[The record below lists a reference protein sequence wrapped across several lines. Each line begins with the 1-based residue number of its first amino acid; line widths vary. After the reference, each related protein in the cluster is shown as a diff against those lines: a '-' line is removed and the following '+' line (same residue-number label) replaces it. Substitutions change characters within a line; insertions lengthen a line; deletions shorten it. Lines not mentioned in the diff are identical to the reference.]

1 MINDLTTGSVGKEL
15 LKFSFPFMLS
25 NALQTVYNLVDMV
38 VVGQFVGSAGL
49 TAVSIGGQ
57 ITWLLSCLAIGYAS
71 GGQIFI
77 SQLVGTRDREG
88 IRRTIGTLF
97 SVIALFS
104 ILFTVLGIVVH
115 RPLLTLLNTPAEAM
129 KQAADY
135 VVICSAGM
143 FFVYG
148 YNTVSAVLRG
158 MGDSTRPFL
167 FIAIAAIV
175 NVILDLVFVGAMG
188 MESGGA
194 ALATII
200 SQAASFLISMVYLY
214 IRRESF
220 GFDFKLRSF
229 AVDGKLLFKALSYL
243 GLPLTVQTSAINIS
257 MLYVSAGINTY
268 GLVYSSVYGIGNK
281 LTSIMFIITN
291 SISSASATMFGQNLG
306 AGKHD
311 RVKQVFWFGNLY
323 CMVFFAVVAV
333 VCLVFPEGIF
343 RLFTGNAD
351 VIANAGHYMITMVV
365 MFFGFATMTAGHR
378 TDQRHWK
385 WQPQPDHCTA
395 GWRYC
400 TNRPLHPPVRPLR
413 HGRLGI
419 FLGQC
424 AGGLCQCDHWRFL
437 LSQRPL
443 EKAEADG
450 GTVRSSYVPNQS
462 AYPEIP
468 QYHQLS
474 GFWRT
479 DHAGQSGGLL
489 FVLSPVGRGE

>member
-1 MINDLTTGSVGKEL
+1 MEKTMINDLTTGSVGKEL

-175 NVILDLVFVGAMG
+175 NVILVCRCHGYG
-188 MESGGA
+188 E
-194 ALATII
+194 
-200 SQAASFLISMVYLY
+200 
-214 IRRESF
+214 RR
-220 GFDFKLRSF
+220 R
-229 AVDGKLLFKALSYL
+229 
-243 GLPLTVQTSAINIS
+243 
-257 MLYVSAGINTY
+257 SAGNHH
-268 GLVYSSVYGIGNK
+268 L
-281 LTSIMFIITN
+281 
-291 SISSASATMFGQNLG
+291 
-306 AGKHD
+306 
-311 RVKQVFWFGNLY
+311 
-323 CMVFFAVVAV
+323 
-333 VCLVFPEGIF
+333 
-343 RLFTGNAD
+343 
-351 VIANAGHYMITMVV
+351 
-365 MFFGFATMTAGHR
+365 
-378 TDQRHWK
+378 
-385 WQPQPDHCTA
+385 
-395 GWRYC
+395 
-400 TNRPLHPPVRPLR
+400 
-413 HGRLGI
+413 
-419 FLGQC
+419 
-424 AGGLCQCDHWRFL
+424 
-437 LSQRPL
+437 
-443 EKAEADG
+443 
-450 GTVRSSYVPNQS
+450 
-462 AYPEIP
+462 
-468 QYHQLS
+468 
-474 GFWRT
+474 
-479 DHAGQSGGLL
+479 SGGLL
-489 FVLSPVGRGE
+489 PDLHGIPLYSPGEFWL